1 MRTFGGRCSLA
12 KMKKLTIAIAV
23 LLVGCDGSSPSNLR
37 EAMGNGHARLVPLG
51 TNESVTIAIPSN
63 AKGASSLSLEFRP
76 DGIILA
82 EARDAIGRLVKA
94 ERFRSASSQT
104 SALRARFAVFR
115 PPSGKEDFLPRG
127 CSYTYDASDTVTLVF
142 ANIAIDRKGAD
153 QIKFVHFQTT
163 CQNRWAELGLMEIR
177 AIIASLPQTALIR
190 SRVL

>member
-1 MRTFGGRCSLA
+1 MRTFGDWCSLA
-12 KMKKLTIAIAV
+12 GMKKLTIAIAV
-23 LLVGCDGSSPSNLR
+23 LLLGCDGSSPSNLR
-37 EAMGNGHARLVPLG
+37 GAMGNGNAQLVPLG
-51 TNESVTIAIPSN
+51 TNESFTIAMPSN

-82 EARDAIGRLVKA
+82 EAHDAIGRLVKA
-94 ERFRSASSQT
+94 ERFRSTSSQT
-104 SALRARFAVFR
+104 NALRARFAVFR
-115 PPSGKEDFLPRG
+115 PPSGNEDFLPRG

-142 ANIAIDRKGAD
+142 THIAIGKKGAD

-177 AIIASLPQTALIR
+177 VIIASLPQTALVR